1 MTDTPVPAL
10 PAKETRAQKV
20 ERLKRE
26 LNPWQ
31 AFETIKQFASEGR
44 TSVTDDW
51 AHTYFKWWG
60 IYTQGD
66 GAGALGGKG
75 GEGKVTEYFMM
86 RVGIP
91 NGILNAAQL
100 RAIAN
105 IAQQR
110 ARNLADITVRQNLQ
124 LHWLTIQD
132 LPFVIESLSAVGLT
146 PKGACGD
153 VLRNV
158 TGCPLAG
165 IAHDEIIDSS
175 PLALAMAR
183 ELTANPDYYNLPRK
197 YKVSITG
204 CPVWCSYP
212 EINDIG
218 LTAVRRGDE
227 VGYSVRVAG
236 GLSADPHLAVKLN
249 AFVHPHQAPEGVRA
263 ITDLFRDQQGLR
275 ESRDRAR
282 MKHLF
287 LKEGWTA
294 ERFLAELEDRLGYKL
309 DPAAQEDIPDD
320 ILRDHAGIHP
330 QRNPDLRYVGAS
342 VLRGR
347 LTGDQLAAVADLAEK
362 YGTGDIRLTVMQNLI
377 LVNVPKAQAPDLA
390 RELET
395 LGIPVDGTPFWRGAV
410 ACTGTEFCKLAIT
423 ETKGFTRWLVDEMQ
437 HRIPQFDQQL
447 KLHVT
452 GCPNSCGQ
460 HWIADIGLEG
470 KKLKQDGN
478 MVDAY
483 YFCVGG
489 AVGKHAGIAR
499 PIGYRCP
506 ANQVPDA
513 IERLLRSYLSTR
525 DETENLRAWFARHSD
540 EDLRA
545 HAAGTILAAVER
557 DKPEGR
563 VPHGISD

>member
-1 MTDTPVPAL
+1 
-10 PAKETRAQKV
+10 
-20 ERLKRE
+20 
-26 LNPWQ
+26 
-31 AFETIKQFASEGR
+31 
-44 TSVTDDW
+44 
-51 AHTYFKWWG
+51 
-60 IYTQGD
+60 
-66 GAGALGGKG
+66 
-75 GEGKVTEYFMM
+75 
-86 RVGIP
+86 
-91 NGILNAAQL
+91 
-100 RAIAN
+100 
-105 IAQQR
+105 
-110 ARNLADITVRQNLQ
+110 
-124 LHWLTIQD
+124 
-132 LPFVIESLSAVGLT
+132 
-146 PKGACGD
+146 
-153 VLRNV
+153 
-158 TGCPLAG
+158 
-165 IAHDEIIDSS
+165 
-175 PLALAMAR
+175 
-183 ELTANPDYYNLPRK
+183 
-197 YKVSITG
+197 
-204 CPVWCSYP
+204 
-212 EINDIG
+212 
-218 LTAVRRGDE
+218 
-227 VGYSVRVAG
+227 
-236 GLSADPHLAVKLN
+236 
-249 AFVHPHQAPEGVRA
+249 
-263 ITDLFRDQQGLR
+263 
-275 ESRDRAR
+275 